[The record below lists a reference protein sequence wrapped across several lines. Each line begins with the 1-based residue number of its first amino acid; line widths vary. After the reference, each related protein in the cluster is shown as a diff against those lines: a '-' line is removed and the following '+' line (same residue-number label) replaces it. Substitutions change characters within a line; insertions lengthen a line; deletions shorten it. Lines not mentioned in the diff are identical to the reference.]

1 MVTCGPEP
9 DLFAFYTS
17 RYAEDDR
24 LRMSP
29 HGRLEFARTRELL
42 ERYLPPAPAWVL
54 DVGGGTGVHARWLT
68 ESGYRTHVVGLVP
81 AHVAQAASIA
91 GVTAGVG
98 DARHLDQ
105 PDTSVDVVLL
115 LGPLY
120 HLLEHAGAPQVRV
133 LLADYEPREL
143 RRLAPGEGEQRTLP
157 VEAGNGSRRRACRA
171 RSDGGCARGL
181 HRRVLASLPTR

>member
-1 MVTCGPEP
+1 M
-9 DLFAFYTS
+9 
-17 RYAEDDR
+17 R
-24 LRMSP
+24 
-29 HGRLEFARTRELL
+29 
-42 ERYLPPAPAWVL
+42 
-54 DVGGGTGVHARWLT
+54 ARWLT
-68 ESGYRTHVVGLVP
+68 ESGYRTHVVDLVP

-105 PDTSVDVVLL
+105 PDASVNVVLL

-133 LLADYEPREL
+133 LLADYEL